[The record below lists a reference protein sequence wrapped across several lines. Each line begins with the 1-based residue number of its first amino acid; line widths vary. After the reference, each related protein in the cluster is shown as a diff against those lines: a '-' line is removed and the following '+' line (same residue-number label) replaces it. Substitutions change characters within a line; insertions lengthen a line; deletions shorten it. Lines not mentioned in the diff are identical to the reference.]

1 MNKRSL
7 KTITATAVVAGCAG
21 PGGPSPEDTFTY
33 TLPSPPNAVYEIAD
47 TMVLGVN
54 SPIGALEIVSGA
66 TVTMGLAF
74 ATDPGGV
81 RVTGTV
87 ESLEATMDNP
97 IGPAE
102 TADLDDVS
110 GTLDVLLSRYG
121 VVEVASFPEVSDALA
136 PTSSFPVLAYLLF
149 PRLAQGVLDPGA
161 TWTDSA
167 TMSFEGEVSLNST
180 MASTYTFV
188 GDTMVDGLSLLHI
201 AVSSEVTIELEA
213 DQAGTSLNQTLAG
226 SANGLVLW
234 DPARRLVAYGRF
246 DRDLEGDM
254 TVPGMPAIP
263 VGATGPTVF
272 RLEG

>member
-1 MNKRSL
+1 MTRRTL
-7 KTITATAVVAGCAG
+7 WTIALTAVVAGCTG
-21 PGGPSPEDTFTY
+21 PGAPTPADTFTY
-33 TLPSPPNAVYEIAD
+33 TLPSPPSAVYEIAD

-54 SPIGALEIVSGA
+54 SPIGALEVVSGA

-121 VVEVASFPEVSDALA
+121 VVEVVSFPEVSDALA
-136 PTSSFPVLAYLLF
+136 PMSSFPVLAYLLF
-149 PRLAQGVLDPGA
+149 PRLAEGVPDPGA
-161 TWTDSA
+161 TWTDS
-167 TMSFEGEVSLNST
+167 TTVSFEGEVGLNST

-188 GDTMVDGLSLLHI
+188 GDTMVDGLALLHI

-272 RLEG
+272 RLGG

>member
-33 TLPSPPNAVYEIAD
+33 TLPSPPSAVYEIAD

-213 DQAGTSLNQTLAG
+213 DQAGTSLDQTLAG